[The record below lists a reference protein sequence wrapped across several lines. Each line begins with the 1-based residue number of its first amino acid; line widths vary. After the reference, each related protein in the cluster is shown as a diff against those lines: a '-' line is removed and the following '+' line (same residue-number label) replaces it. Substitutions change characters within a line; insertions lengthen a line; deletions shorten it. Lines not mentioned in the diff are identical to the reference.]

1 MEYVKTVLLIDDNP
15 SCNFIMNEFIKL
27 ADDQIEVYDAESVE
41 HAMDQLTGDLIRFP
55 DVIYVDLNMPV
66 LNGFDF
72 IELYEQEF
80 LRDHPDSKIYM
91 LSSSLRP
98 EDKKKA
104 MNYKCVKDFVSK
116 NDIDLFLQ
124 ETLIKVTA

>member
-104 MNYKCVKDFVSK
+104 MNHKCVKDFVSK

-124 ETLIKVTA
+124 ETLIKVTT

>member
-1 MEYVKTVLLIDDNP
+1 
-15 SCNFIMNEFIKL
+15 MNEFIKL

-124 ETLIKVTA
+124 ETLIKVTT

>member
-116 NDIDLFLQ
+116 NDIDHFLQ

>member
-1 MEYVKTVLLIDDNP
+1 MEYVRTVLLIDDNP

-27 ADDQIEVYDAESVE
+27 ADDQIEVLDAESVE
-41 HAMDQLTGDLIRFP
+41 HALDQLASGLIRFP

-72 IELYEQEF
+72 IEIYEKEF
-80 LRDHPDSKIYM
+80 LKDHPESKIYM

-104 MNYKCVKDFVSK
+104 MAYQSVKDFVSK

-124 ETLIKVTA
+124 DTLLKISA

>member
-124 ETLIKVTA
+124 ETLIKVTT